1 MTLLS
6 YAFKRLVFFTSS
18 IVFIGFLHATADAAS
33 IRLLWA
39 DLSSNEDGFR
49 IERKPSGGNYATLAT
64 VGANVQSYT
73 DANATAGVS
82 YCYVVRSFN
91 TGGVSAPSNSACGT
105 APAST
110 SGDPVAS
117 GSGSTDGTGS
127 TDGSST
133 GGSSAPTIAVGSY
146 SGSKWKDYSVSLT
159 MKSADNDS
167 IGVMFRYLDNDNYY
181 RFSWHNETKTQ
192 QLVKRENGAFKVLA
206 KRTATYTSGR
216 SYSLAISAN
225 GSQLKVAVDGA
236 TIFTVTD
243 TSFADGTIGLY
254 SSSNQ
259 GSSFDN
265 VKVIDL
271 STEKTLLTE
280 DFSDGNFVGWSIIDD
295 PAAKNGP
302 SLWSVSS
309 GVLLQK
315 SNIGSGTSDALG
327 TYALFTRGSWTDYRF
342 SVKIKSTD
350 NDSIGVMFRYQD
362 DRNYYRFV
370 WDPQEKSR
378 RLEKRVNGV
387 FTSIAHDTVPYVTGQ
402 TYQIEIG
409 ANKAALQVLVNGAS
423 VFAVNDSTFS
433 GGTVALY
440 SRFNSTSIFDDVM
453 VQDLLTKTVLLWD
466 DFNDGNLHAWTIIDD
481 DGTRSGPSEWS
492 VSNGALVET
501 SNIGSDSQLGTF
513 AVY

>member
-1 MTLLS
+1 M
-6 YAFKRLVFFTSS
+6 
-18 IVFIGFLHATADAAS
+18 
-33 IRLLWA
+33 
-39 DLSSNEDGFR
+39 
-49 IERKPSGGNYATLAT
+49 
-64 VGANVQSYT
+64 
-73 DANATAGVS
+73 
-82 YCYVVRSFN
+82 VRS
-91 TGGVSAPSNSACGT
+91 SRSRST
-105 APAST
+105 A
-110 SGDPVAS
+110 
-117 GSGSTDGTGS
+117 
-127 TDGSST
+127 
-133 GGSSAPTIAVGSY
+133 
-146 SGSKWKDYSVSLT
+146 L
-159 MKSADNDS
+159 
-167 IGVMFRYLDNDNYY
+167 
-181 RFSWHNETKTQ
+181 
-192 QLVKRENGAFKVLA
+192 
-206 KRTATYTSGR
+206 
-216 SYSLAISAN
+216 
-225 GSQLKVAVDGA
+225 

-295 PAAKNGP
+295 PAAQNGP
-302 SLWSVSS
+302 SLWSVSN

-315 SNIGSGTSDALG
+315 SDIGSGTSDALG

-342 SVKIKSTD
+342 SVKMKSTD

-378 RLEKRVNGV
+378 RVEKRVNGV
-387 FTSIAHDTVPYVTGQ
+387 FTSIAHDAVPYVTGQ
-402 TYQIEIG
+402 TYQVEIV

-423 VFAVNDSTFS
+423 VFSVNDSTFS

>member
-18 IVFIGFLHATADAAS
+18 IVFIGSFHATADAAG

-39 DLSSNEDGFR
+39 DLSSNETGFR
-49 IERKPSGGNYATLAT
+49 IERKPAGGTYATLAT

-110 SGDPVAS
+110 SGDPVTS
-117 GSGSTDGTGS
+117 GSGD
-127 TDGSST
+127 T
-133 GGSSAPTIAVGSY
+133 GGSSSGGSSTPAPTVGSY

-159 MKSADNDS
+159 MKSADSDS
-167 IGVMFRYLDNDNYY
+167 IGVMFRYHDNDNYY
-181 RFSWHNETKTQ
+181 RFSWNNRTKTQ

-206 KRTATYTSGR
+206 TRTATYNSGR
-216 SYSLAISAN
+216 SYSLAISAT
-225 GSQLKVAVDGA
+225 GSQLKVGVDGA

-243 TSFADGTIGLY
+243 ESFPDGTIGLY
-254 SSSNQ
+254 SSSNR
-259 GSSFDN
+259 GSSFDSIT
-265 VKVIDL
+265 VTDL
-271 STEKTLLTE
+271 STAKTLLTE
-280 DFSDGNFVGWSIIDD
+280 DFTDGNFVGWTIVDD

-302 SLWSVSS
+302 SIWSVSN
-309 GVLLQK
+309 GVLLQN
-315 SNIGSGTSDALG
+315 SEIGSGTTDALG

-342 SVKIKSTD
+342 SVKIKSAD
-350 NDSIGVMFRYQD
+350 NDSMGVMFRYQD
-362 DRNYYRFV
+362 NRNYYRLV

-387 FTSIAHDTVPYVTGQ
+387 FTSIAHDAVPYVTGQ
-402 TYQIEIG
+402 TYQIEIV

-423 VFAVNDSTFS
+423 VFSLNDSTFS

-440 SRFNSTSIFDDVM
+440 SRFNKTTSFDDVM
-453 VQDLLTKTVLLWD
+453 VQDLLSKTVLLWN
-466 DFNDGNLHAWTIIDD
+466 DFNDGKLDAWSIIDD
-481 DGTRSGPSEWS
+481 DATRSGPSVWS
-492 VSNGALVET
+492 VSNGALVQST
-501 SNIGSDSQLGTF
+501 NIGSDSQLGTF
-513 AVY
+513 ALY